1 MENWSV
7 KSVDGV
13 DVNATPEV
21 QEEQVQETP
30 TAQETEQAVVEEAI
44 QDNPSV
50 QVEDDGVIKVNLDET
65 PKAETD
71 EAQEEVSA
79 EAETESEDT
88 GSPIEIVNEAQTQEI
103 NEESKTIEAG
113 VEQQPEAAI
122 PAQEQEEVPQVQ
134 LPENVEKLVAF
145 MEETGGTLEDYV
157 RLNKNVDELD
167 DIDVIKESYRQKFPH
182 LDDEDIAFKMDDQF
196 LFDPDIDDDRTIRSK
211 KLAFKEELYNAR
223 KFLNSNKEKYY
234 ADLKLR
240 KQSDIPQE
248 YQQAFETAQSYRQA
262 EQTNKQLQ
270 EKFLQKT
277 EQVFS
282 QDFKGFDFK
291 VGDNTYKYK
300 VADPGKTK
308 AYQSDINNF
317 IGEFLGEDGTITDA
331 AGYHKA
337 MFAAKNVDKIA
348 QHFYEQGR
356 AEALKQSAR
365 EAKNIDMD
373 PRSDFSAD
381 VTTKSGPKVRVADNN
396 GFDGKLRFKNYNN
409 R

>member
-21 QEEQVQETP
+21 QAEQVQETP

-50 QVEDDGVIKVNLDET
+50 QLEDDGVIKVNLDEP
-65 PKAETD
+65 PKAED
-71 EAQEEVSA
+71 ETQEEVSA
-79 EAETESEDT
+79 EATEASEEID
-88 GSPIEIVNEAQTQEI
+88 SPIEIINEAQTETV
-103 NEESKTIEAG
+103 NEESQTIEAG

-122 PAQEQEEVPQVQ
+122 PTQEQEEVPQVQ

-157 RLNKNVDELD
+157 RLNKDVSELD
-167 DIDVIKESYRQKFPH
+167 DIDVIKESYRQKYPH
-182 LDDEDIAFKMDDQF
+182 LDEEDISFKMDDKF
-196 LFDPDIDDDRTIRSK
+196 LFDEDVDDERTIRSK

-223 KFLNSNKEKYY
+223 KFLESNKEKYY
-234 ADLKLR
+234 ADLVSR

-248 YQQAFETAQSYRQA
+248 YQQAFEVAKSYKQA
-262 EQTNKQLQ
+262 EETNKQLQ
-270 EKFLQKT
+270 AKFTQAT
-277 EQVFS
+277 ESVFN

-291 VGDNTYKYK
+291 LGDNTYRYK
-300 VADPGKTK
+300 VNDPGKTK
-308 AYQSDINNF
+308 EYQSDLNNF
-317 IGEFLGEDGTITDA
+317 IGEFLGDDGSITDA
-331 AGYHKA
+331 TGYHKA

-365 EAKNIDMD
+365 EAKNISMD
-373 PRSDFSAD
+373 PRADFSAD
-381 VTTKSGPKVRVADNN
+381 VTTKGGTKVRVVDND
-396 GFDGKLRFKNYNN
+396 GFNGKLKLKNYNN